1 MGHAINKILKDI
13 TLKTHLADGQQIH
26 YKPGWDCHGLPI
38 ELKALNKTK
47 IKSKLTPNE
56 IRSQARQFAS
66 TTIETQKAEFEKWG
80 ITTDWSKSYK
90 TFSKE
95 YITNQLELFYKL
107 YYNEKLIYRDLKPV
121 YWSPSSETALAEAEL
136 EYDNNHESPSL
147 YLRSPITNI
156 AEEIR
161 KRIPE
166 ASNLYS
172 LIWTT
177 TPWTLPANQAICY
190 NDELNYCIC
199 KIDQKESDYYIV
211 ASDLLENLESELN
224 SPIEKVFS
232 FSGRLLENC
241 KYLHPINPNEEF
253 PFLSASHVQTN
264 KGTGLV
270 HTAPSHG
277 PDDFLVYLEHKMS
290 QIKCLVNEKGC
301 YNNDAPEFLRS
312 KNILRDGNNLVL
324 DFVKENIV
332 KIDKIRH
339 SYPIDWRTK
348 KPVIFR
354 ASEQWFINTNKIKND
369 ALTEIDQV
377 QIYPRNTS
385 EINLNVL
392 KTQLQKRP
400 YWCISRQRS
409 WGVPIPVFYNKLNGS
424 VICTE

>member
-1 MGHAINKILKDI
+1 MGHAVNKILKDI

-26 YKPGWDCHGLPI
+26 YTPGWDCHGLPI
-38 ELKALNKTK
+38 ELKAVNKTK
-47 IKSKLTPNE
+47 VKSKLTPND
-56 IRSQARQFAS
+56 IRNQARQFAA

-95 YITNQLELFYKL
+95 YISNQLELFYKL
-107 YYNEKLIYRDLKPV
+107 YNNEKLIYRDLKPV

-147 YLRSPITNI
+147 YLRSPITKI

-166 ASNLYS
+166 ASSLYS

-190 NDELNYCIC
+190 NDALIYSIC
-199 KIDQKESDYYIV
+199 KIGQNESDYYVV
-211 ASDLLENLESELN
+211 ASDLLENLASELN

-232 FSGRLLENC
+232 FSGRLLEHC
-241 KYLHPINPNEEF
+241 KYLHPINSNEEF
-253 PFLSASHVQTN
+253 PFLSASHVQTS

-301 YNNDAPEFLRS
+301 YNDDAPEFLRS
-312 KNILRDGNNLVL
+312 KNILKDGNDLVV

-377 QIYPRNTS
+377 HIYPRNTS